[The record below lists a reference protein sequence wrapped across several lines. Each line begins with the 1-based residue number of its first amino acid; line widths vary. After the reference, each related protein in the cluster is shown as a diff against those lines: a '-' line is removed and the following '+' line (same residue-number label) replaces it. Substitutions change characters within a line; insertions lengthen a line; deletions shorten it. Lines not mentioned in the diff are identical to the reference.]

1 MIRITALISFI
12 ICIVCAL
19 LLAPR
24 IRITTKIPS
33 TAICRTESLSRQG

>member
-1 MIRITALISFI
+1 MIRIIALIS
-12 ICIVCAL
+12 CIVCAL
-19 LLAPR
+19 LLTPR